1 MRKFTG
7 KMVAALLA
15 GTLLFSS
22 VPTVY
27 GAEMDEKEVTE
38 GVETTS
44 EVTDDVQLSEAE
56 ESLDTAEPAQQK
68 EQNPSGSAETF
79 EESSEEPEV
88 TPGDDRTPGWKEV
101 DGQKFYL
108 DNDLKRV
115 TGWKLLDGSWYW
127 FDEEGIMQTGWIT
140 VNGKRYYLNSDG
152 RMQIGWIQEGDTW
165 YFANGSGEMQ
175 TGWLHKGGSWFWLN
189 ADGTMQKGDR
199 KSVV

>member
-27 GAEMDEKEVTE
+27 GAERDEKVVTE

-44 EVTDDVQLSEAE
+44 EVTDDVQLPETE
-56 ESLDTAEPAQQK
+56 ESLDTTEPAQQK

-88 TPGDDRTPGWKEV
+88 TPGDDRTPGWNEV

-115 TGWKLLDGSWYW
+115 TAGNFWMVPG
-127 FDEEGIMQTGWIT
+127 TGLMKRGLCRT
-140 VNGKRYYLNSDG
+140 VG
-152 RMQIGWIQEGDTW
+152 
-165 YFANGSGEMQ
+165 
-175 TGWLHKGGSWFWLN
+175 
-189 ADGTMQKGDR
+189 
-199 KSVV
+199 

>member
-1 MRKFTG
+1 
-7 KMVAALLA
+7 MVAALLA

-27 GAEMDEKEVTE
+27 GAEMDEKVVTE

-56 ESLDTAEPAQQK
+56 ESLDTAEPAVQE
-68 EQNPSGSAETF
+68 EQNPAGSVATF

-88 TPGDDRTPGWKEV
+88 TPGDDKTPGWKEV

-127 FDEEGIMQTGWIT
+127 FDEEGIMQNGWIT

-165 YFANGSGEMQ
+165 YFANGRCRRAGYIKVAAGSG
-175 TGWLHKGGSWFWLN
+175 
-189 ADGTMQKGDR
+189 
-199 KSVV
+199 